1 MKINK
6 KYIVTVDLGGTKTN
20 IGFFRNGKLVQTIK
34 LLTQKYGPDNIDIIS
49 ENLINSKKNI
59 SSICLA
65 LTGLVTSRGLW
76 NPINK
81 KVLGNFKNYPVVKV
95 LKKRFSI
102 PVYAL
107 GDTQAAALG
116 EMYYGNG
123 KNLKNFFYLT
133 VSTGIGGSIIYN
145 QSLFDNKISDI
156 GSIGHNVIKYNGKL
170 CGCGKKGCL
179 EAYSSGVALIKQNKI
194 KKCYYTRDLL
204 TKYKNNVQTK
214 KIVNEATSMIVQS
227 IMNVNVLIRINFFI
241 IGGSVGLN
249 PFFYNSLKNNL
260 TKTKTLIKIQK
271 AKLKSKAELYG
282 CFTYINKKLFLKKSN
297 I

>member
-1 MKINK
+1 MKNK
-6 KYIVTVDLGGTKTN
+6 KIYTVTVDLGGTKIN
-20 IGFFRNGKLVQTIK
+20 IGFFRNGKLVKTTK

-49 ENLINSKKNI
+49 EILINSKKNI
-59 SSICLA
+59 SSICLS
-65 LTGLVTSRGLW
+65 LTGLISSKGLW

-123 KNLKNFFYLT
+123 KNLQNFFYLT

-145 QSLFDNKISDI
+145 HNLFDNKISDI

-179 EAYSSGVALIKQNKI
+179 EAYSSGTALIKQNKI
-194 KKCYYTRDLL
+194 KKCYNTRDLL
-204 TKYKNNVQTK
+204 TRYKNNMQTK
-214 KIVNEATSMIVQS
+214 RIVNEATSMIAQS
-227 IMNVNVLIRINFFI
+227 ILNVNLLLRINFFI

-249 PFFYNSLKNNL
+249 PFFYNSIKNNL
-260 TKTKTLIKIQK
+260 KKSITPVKIQK

-282 CFTYINKKLFLKKSN
+282 CFIYIHKKLFLKKSN

>member
-1 MKINK
+1 MKNK
-6 KYIVTVDLGGTKTN
+6 KIYTVTVDLGGTKIN
-20 IGFFRNGKLVQTIK
+20 IGFFRNGKLVKITK

-49 ENLINSKKNI
+49 EILINSKINI
-59 SSICLA
+59 SSICLS

-95 LKKRFSI
+95 LKKRFSV
-102 PVYAL
+102 PVYVL

-145 QSLFDNKISDI
+145 KNLFDNKISDI
-156 GSIGHNVIKYNGKL
+156 GSIGHNVIKFNGNL
-170 CGCGKKGCL
+170 CGCGRKGWL
-179 EAYSSGVALIKQNKI
+179 EAYSSGTALIKRNKI
-194 KKCYYTRDLL
+194 KKCNNTRELL
-204 TKYKNNVQTK
+204 TRYKNNMQTK
-214 KIVNEATSMIVQS
+214 RILNEATSMIAQS
-227 IMNVNVLIRINFFI
+227 ILNVNSLLRINYFI

-249 PFFYNSLKNNL
+249 PFFYNLIKNNL
-260 TKTKTLIKIQK
+260 TKSKTPVKIQK
-271 AKLKSKAELYG
+271 AMLKSKAELYG
-282 CFTYINKKLFLKKSN
+282 CFIYIQKKLFLKKSN

>member
-1 MKINK
+1 MKNK
-6 KYIVTVDLGGTKTN
+6 KIYTVTVDLGGTKIN
-20 IGFFRNGKLVQTIK
+20 IGFFRNGKLLKITK

-49 ENLINSKKNI
+49 EILINSKINI
-59 SSICLA
+59 SSICLS

-95 LKKRFSI
+95 LKKRFSV
-102 PVYAL
+102 PVYVL

-145 QSLFDNKISDI
+145 KNLFDNKISDI
-156 GSIGHNVIKYNGKL
+156 GSIGHNVIKFNGNL
-170 CGCGKKGCL
+170 CGCGRKGCL
-179 EAYSSGVALIKQNKI
+179 EAYSSGTALIKRNKI
-194 KKCYYTRDLL
+194 KKCNNTRELL
-204 TKYKNNVQTK
+204 TRYKNNMQTK
-214 KIVNEATSMIVQS
+214 RILNEATSMIAQS
-227 IMNVNVLIRINFFI
+227 ILNVNSLLRINYFI

-249 PFFYNSLKNNL
+249 PFFYNLIKNNL
-260 TKTKTLIKIQK
+260 TKSKTPVKIQK
-271 AKLKSKAELYG
+271 AMLKSKAELYG
-282 CFTYINKKLFLKKSN
+282 CFIYIQKKLFLKKSN